1 MTGNEYQQ
9 FVLSVREEVNVVGD
23 SLWTKNQTKKLAK
36 TANSFNEIAEII
48 RKESKTKALYEIQE
62 HVEAAYPLLERSWS
76 ILKGLILQS
85 GRPNAT
91 IALDHAVCSAA
102 PVDIGFTEK
111 GWFRMK
117 MDCLPAKEIASNANY
132 MRDVLYA
139 QLGAYFRKEGIPKRF
154 HNCVIIFNHI
164 YRYDVPEKQYRDHD
178 NIERNMVVD
187 AVALFVME
195 DDGASRCQHYYY
207 SSPGDENATE
217 VMVVPQDEFID
228 FLQWIRFSEG

>member
-1 MTGNEYQQ
+1 M
-9 FVLSVREEVNVVGD
+9 VGD
-23 SLWTKNQTKKLAK
+23 SLWTKNQVKQLSKA
-36 TANSFNEIAEII
+36 AREFNEMAEII

-62 HVEAAYPLLERSWS
+62 YVEEAYPLLERSWK

-91 IALDHAVCSAA
+91 VVLDSVICNAA
-102 PVDIGFTEK
+102 HVEIGFTER
-111 GWFRMK
+111 GWFRLK
-117 MDCLPAKEIASNANY
+117 MDCLPAKEMASNANY
-132 MRDVLYA
+132 IRDVLYA
-139 QLGAYFRKEGIPKRF
+139 HLGAYFRKEGIPKRF

-217 VMVVPQDEFID
+217 VLVVPQEEFID
-228 FLQWIRFSEG
+228 FLQWIWSPEG